1 MSCELSQPARRVLD
15 ALAGGQPKSRTEL
28 AAAAG
33 IWKSNIGRYIVELR
47 DKGLIRGE
55 RGDGQAVLFSPIKPP
70 DIDILFDVFVRRAK
84 P

>member
-15 ALAGGQPKSRTEL
+15 VLAGSQPMTRTEL

-33 IWKSNIGRYIVELR
+33 VLKNNIGRYVVELR

-55 RGDGQAVLFSPIKPP
+55 RGTGQSILFSPTQKP
-70 DIDILFDVFVRRAK
+70 DIDILFNAFVKRCGR
-84 P
+84 

>member
-1 MSCELSQPARRVLD
+1 VSGELSQPARRVLD
-15 ALAGGQPKSRTEL
+15 VLAGSQPMTRTEL
-28 AAAAG
+28 AAVAG

-55 RGDGQAVLFSPIKPP
+55 RGTGKSILFSPTQKP